1 MDHSNIWD
9 KTKSVLRDRLPAH
22 AFETWFEPIKPLK
35 VAGPQLILQV
45 PNQFFSEW
53 VDMHYRKH
61 IISTL
66 EGLGG
71 EPREIKYVISTEG
84 NNPSEKLADNI
95 AIKST
100 PKKILPPHL
109 SAGYTFSTFIEG
121 PNNQFAKA
129 AAQTVAVSPGKQ
141 SFNPLVIYGGVGL
154 GKTHLLH
161 AIGNEIITTAPKL
174 RVVIASSEKFTLDF
188 ISSIQKNRTA
198 EFSRSY
204 RNADVLLIDDIQFF
218 QKKEQT
224 QEQFFHTFNELYQ
237 LGRQIVMTADRY
249 PGEMSGLQDRLLSRF
264 QSGLSVDV
272 QPPNYETRVAI
283 LMDKAEQNSLDLP
296 YEVIEFIA
304 RHLKNNVRDLE
315 SIIIRLLAHASLSQ
329 VDIDF
334 PLVKKVLKERLG
346 DTVSADISAEDII
359 GRVAVL
365 TNVRADDIVG
375 PSRRKEIT
383 EARHLSVY
391 LCRDLLGLSLSTIGM
406 HFGGRDHTTALYACN
421 KVRTN
426 LKTDKRFNRIV
437 GTVKDDLSFAI
448 L

>member
-1 MDHSNIWD
+1 M
-9 KTKSVLRDRLPAH
+9 
-22 AFETWFEPIKPLK
+22 
-35 VAGPQLILQV
+35 AG
-45 PNQFFSEW
+45 
-53 VDMHYRKH
+53 
-61 IISTL
+61 
-66 EGLGG
+66 
-71 EPREIKYVISTEG
+71 
-84 NNPSEKLADNI
+84 
-95 AIKST
+95 
-100 PKKILPPHL
+100 
-109 SAGYTFSTFIEG
+109 
-121 PNNQFAKA
+121 
-129 AAQTVAVSPGKQ
+129 SPGKQ
-141 SFNPLVIYGGVGL
+141 SFNPLVVYGGVGL

-161 AIGNEIITTAPKL
+161 AIGNEIIATAPKL
-174 RVVIASSEKFTLDF
+174 KVVVASSEKFTLDF

-264 QSGLSVDV
+264 QSGLSVDI

-304 RHLKNNVRDLE
+304 SHIKNNVRDLE
-315 SIIIRLLAHASLSQ
+315 STIIRLLAHASLSQ

-365 TNVRADDIVG
+365 TNVRTDDIVG
-375 PSRRKEIT
+375 PSRRKDI
-383 EARHLSVY
+383 LSPAWSHNIV
-391 LCRDLLGLSLSTIGM
+391 SAHIG
-406 HFGGRDHTTALYACN
+406 
-421 KVRTN
+421 
-426 LKTDKRFNRIV
+426 
-437 GTVKDDLSFAI
+437 
-448 L
+448 

>member
-1 MDHSNIWD
+1 MDHNNIWD

-84 NNPSEKLADNI
+84 NNPSEKLSDNI
-95 AIKST
+95 AVKST

-174 RVVIASSEKFTLDF
+174 RVVIASS
-188 ISSIQKNRTA
+188 
-198 EFSRSY
+198 
-204 RNADVLLIDDIQFF
+204 
-218 QKKEQT
+218 
-224 QEQFFHTFNELYQ
+224 
-237 LGRQIVMTADRY
+237 
-249 PGEMSGLQDRLLSRF
+249 
-264 QSGLSVDV
+264 
-272 QPPNYETRVAI
+272 
-283 LMDKAEQNSLDLP
+283 
-296 YEVIEFIA
+296 
-304 RHLKNNVRDLE
+304 
-315 SIIIRLLAHASLSQ
+315 
-329 VDIDF
+329 
-334 PLVKKVLKERLG
+334 
-346 DTVSADISAEDII
+346 
-359 GRVAVL
+359 
-365 TNVRADDIVG
+365 
-375 PSRRKEIT
+375 
-383 EARHLSVY
+383 
-391 LCRDLLGLSLSTIGM
+391 
-406 HFGGRDHTTALYACN
+406 
-421 KVRTN
+421 
-426 LKTDKRFNRIV
+426 
-437 GTVKDDLSFAI
+437 
-448 L
+448 

>member
-1 MDHSNIWD
+1 MDHSNIWN
-9 KTKSVLRDRLPAH
+9 KTKVLLKDRLPAH
-22 AFETWFEPIKPLK
+22 AFETWFEPIKPLD
-35 VAGPQLILQV
+35 VIGPKLVLQV

-61 IISTL
+61 IVSTL
-66 EGLGG
+66 KGLGDG
-71 EPREIKYVISTEG
+71 PREIKYVISTKGAGPLETT
-84 NNPSEKLADNI
+84 ED
-95 AIKST
+95 T
-100 PKKILPPHL
+100 PTVKGTKKIMQPPRL
-109 SAGYTFSTFIEG
+109 SVGYTFSGFIEG

-129 AAQTVAVSPGKQ
+129 AAQTVAGSPGKQ

-161 AIGNEIITTAPKL
+161 AIGNEIINSAPKL
-174 RVVIASSEKFTLDF
+174 KVVVASSEKFTLDF

-198 EFSRSY
+198 EFSKSY
-204 RNADVLLIDDIQFF
+204 RNANVLLIDDIQFF

-264 QSGLSVDV
+264 QSGLSVDI

-283 LMDKAEQNSLDLP
+283 LMDKADQNNLNLP

-304 RHLKNNVRDLE
+304 SHIKNNVRDLE

-346 DTVSADISAEDII
+346 DMVSTDISAEDII
-359 GRVAVL
+359 GRVADL
-365 TNVRADDIVG
+365 TNVRTDDIVG
-375 PSRRKEIT
+375 PSRRKDIT

-391 LCRDLLGLSLSTIGM
+391 LCRDLLGLSLATIGM

-421 KVRTN
+421 KVRTS

-437 GTVKDDLSFAI
+437 GTIKDDLSFAI

>member
-1 MDHSNIWD
+1 MDHSSIWD
-9 KTKSVLRDRLPAH
+9 KTKVLLKDRLPTH
-22 AFETWFEPIKPLK
+22 AFETWFEPIKPLDVIGSK
-35 VAGPQLILQV
+35 LVLQV

-66 EGLGG
+66 KGFGSG
-71 EPREIKYVISTEG
+71 PREIKYVISTKG
-84 NNPSEKLADNI
+84 TSSPEKTAEPVSVER
-95 AIKST
+95 AR
-100 PKKILPPHL
+100 KKIQPPHL
-109 SAGYTFSTFIEG
+109 SIGYTFSGFIEG

-129 AAQTVAVSPGKQ
+129 AAQTVAGSPGKQ
-141 SFNPLVIYGGVGL
+141 SFNPLVVYGGVGL

-161 AIGNEIITTAPKL
+161 AIGNEIIATAPKL
-174 RVVIASSEKFTLDF
+174 KVVVASSEKFTLDF

-198 EFSRSY
+198 EFSKSY

-264 QSGLSVDV
+264 QSGLSVDI

-304 RHLKNNVRDLE
+304 SHIKNNVRDLE

-334 PLVKKVLKERLG
+334 HLVKKVLKERLG

-365 TNVRADDIVG
+365 TNVRTDDIVG
-375 PSRRKEIT
+375 PSRRKDIA

-391 LCRDLLGLSLSTIGM
+391 LCRDLLGLSLATIGM

>member
-1 MDHSNIWD
+1 MGSGYSNLDGISKFNARNLID
-9 KTKSVLRDRLPAH
+9 QALRGFSIDFDCLPVINENAMVNDRKSVKNA
-22 AFETWFEPIKPLK
+22 
-35 VAGPQLILQV
+35 
-45 PNQFFSEW
+45 
-53 VDMHYRKH
+53 
-61 IISTL
+61 
-66 EGLGG
+66 
-71 EPREIKYVISTEG
+71 
-84 NNPSEKLADNI
+84 
-95 AIKST
+95 
-100 PKKILPPHL
+100 PKKIPPPHL
-109 SAGYTFSTFIEG
+109 STGYSFSSFIEG

-129 AAQTVAVSPGKQ
+129 AAQTVAESPGKQ

-174 RVVIASSEKFTLDF
+174 KVVIASSEKFTLDF

-204 RNADVLLIDDIQFF
+204 RNANVLLIDDIQFF

-304 RHLKNNVRDLE
+304 SHLKNNVRDLE
-315 SIIIRLLAHASLSQ
+315 SVIIRLLAHASLSQ
-329 VDIDF
+329 VDINF

-346 DTVSADISAEDII
+346 DTVSTDISAEDII
-359 GRVAVL
+359 GRVANI
-365 TNVRADDIVG
+365 TNVRAGDIVG
-375 PSRRKEIT
+375 EHTALFADIGERLEIT
-383 EARHLSVY
+383 HKASSRLTFAKGAVHAAQWLHGKTP
-391 LCRDLLGLSLSTIGM
+391 GLYSMVDVL
-406 HFGGRDHTTALYACN
+406 
-421 KVRTN
+421 N
-426 LKTDKRFNRIV
+426 LKLNV
-437 GTVKDDLSFAI
+437 S
-448 L
+448 

>member
-9 KTKSVLRDRLPAH
+9 KTKGVLRDRLPAH
-22 AFETWFEPIKPLK
+22 AFETWFEPIKPLD
-35 VAGPQLILQV
+35 VTGPQLVLQV

-84 NNPSEKLADNI
+84 NNLPEKPADKI
-95 AIKST
+95 AVKST

-129 AAQTVAVSPGKQ
+129 AAQTVAGSPGKQ
-141 SFNPLVIYGGVGL
+141 SFNPLVVYGGVGL

-174 RVVIASSEKFTLDF
+174 KVVIASSEKFTLDF

-264 QSGLSVDV
+264 QSGLSVDI

-304 RHLKNNVRDLE
+304 SHLKNNVRDLE

-346 DTVSADISAEDII
+346 DSVSADISAEDII

-375 PSRRKEIT
+375 PSRRKDIT
-383 EARHLSVY
+383 EARHLSIY

-426 LKTDKRFNRIV
+426 LKTDKRINSIV